1 MLLFVHNGRCRSTL
15 RPFGVFVT
23 LWYVLWPFWY
33 VVSGKIW
40 QPWFAAYFSPNLVT
54 LSDGVNWNFRF
65 SGQPLPVQARMA
77 LHFADF
83 SPGCISQ
90 SLI

>member
-1 MLLFVHNGRCRSTL
+1 MIYGTFWLLFQNIFVPLATWQSAL
-15 RPFGVFVT
+15 LSYKFVT
-23 LWYVLWPFWY
+23 
-33 VVSGKIW
+33 
-40 QPWFAAYFSPNLVT
+40 YFSPNLVT
-54 LSDGVNWNFRF
+54 LSEGVDWNFRF